1 MEAADHQSALDAA
14 DQVDADLAADLHSQE
29 VMGSH
34 PGRPT
39 PAEAVK
45 AGVTPASGAGR
56 GGE

>member
-1 MEAADHQSALDAA
+1 MERAGYQSAQDAA

-39 PAEAVK
+39 QAEAVA
-45 AGVTPASGAGR
+45 AGATPASGEGHGAQ
-56 GGE
+56 